1 MIKRLKESSKEVLGI
16 KLSGKLTDDEYKRFV
31 TEVEKIISD
40 KGTIKLLMIV
50 DYPQDFDLKAAWDDS
65 VFWVKHINDIER
77 IAIVGQKGWEKWL
90 EFLEHPF
97 IKTEVRYYNI
107 SQLQEAWDWLRS

>member
-1 MIKRLKESSKEVLGI
+1 MIQKLKESSEKVLGA
-16 KLSGKLTDDEYKRFV
+16 KLSRKLTDNDYKEFV

-40 KGTIKLLMIV
+40 RGTVRLLMIV
-50 DYPQDFDLKAAWDDS
+50 NYPQEFDLKAAWDDLI
-65 VFWVKHINDIER
+65 FWIKHINNIER
-77 IAIVGQKGWEKWL
+77 IAIVGQKEWEKWL